1 MSAIIYLDLARLKKN
16 FGIVKKIANNSKIMS
31 VIKTN
36 AYGHNILKV
45 AKSLSGS
52 DEFAVAEISEA
63 KILRKNYI
71 KKRII
76 CLQGF
81 ENIKELNFC
90 KKNTFQAVI
99 KTTIVIIV
107 SLLPLLFSEFK
118 SISQLAYITIISAI
132 VAIVFDLIYL
142 PKLLKRYIK

>member
-1 MSAIIYLDLARLKKN
+1 MSAIIYLDLTRLKKN
-16 FGIVKKIANNSKIMS
+16 FGIVKKIASNSKIMS

-52 DEFAVAEISEA
+52 DAFAVVEISEA

-81 ENIKELNFC
+81 ENIL
-90 KKNTFQAVI
+90 
-99 KTTIVIIV
+99 
-107 SLLPLLFSEFK
+107 SL
-118 SISQLAYITIISAI
+118 IHI
-132 VAIVFDLIYL
+132 
-142 PKLLKRYIK
+142 